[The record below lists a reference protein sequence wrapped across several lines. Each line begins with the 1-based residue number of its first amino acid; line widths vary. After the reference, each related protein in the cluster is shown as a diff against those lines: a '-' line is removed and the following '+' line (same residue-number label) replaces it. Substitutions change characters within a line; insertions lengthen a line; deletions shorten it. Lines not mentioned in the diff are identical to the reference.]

1 MKAFFKKYKYA
12 WPLLYIFIYAPW
24 FMWLEGR
31 NVTYTLIHTRFDDL
45 IPFSEYFVIPYFIW
59 FLYIPVV
66 VLFFLF
72 NSKKEFFKLC
82 QILFI
87 GMSACLLIC
96 TLWPNAQPLR
106 VDLSSHHN
114 VFASIVARLYKA
126 DTSTN
131 VFPSIHAYNSIVC
144 SIAIFKSDLLKNK
157 RWVKISSL
165 ILTILICLSTMFLKQ
180 HSVLD
185 VLAAIVL
192 SGIMYAFVYVFS
204 EIREAHQV
212 KTSN

>member
-1 MKAFFKKYKYA
+1 
-12 WPLLYIFIYAPW
+12 
-24 FMWLEGR
+24 MWLEGR

-114 VFASIVARLYKA
+114 VFASIVAGLYSRYIHKCFPKYPRLQL
-126 DTSTN
+126 N
-131 VFPSIHAYNSIVC
+131 C
-144 SIAIFKSDLLKNK
+144 
-157 RWVKISSL
+157 
-165 ILTILICLSTMFLKQ
+165 MFNCNIQK
-180 HSVLD
+180 
-185 VLAAIVL
+185 
-192 SGIMYAFVYVFS
+192 
-204 EIREAHQV
+204 
-212 KTSN
+212 

>member
-1 MKAFFKKYKYA
+1 MKSFLKKYKHA

-31 NVTYTLIHTRFDDL
+31 NVTYTLLHTRFDDL
-45 IPFSEYFVIPYFIW
+45 IPFSEYFIIPYFIW
-59 FLYIPVV
+59 FLYIPVI

-72 NSKKEFFKLC
+72 KSKKEFYKLC

-106 VDLSSHHN
+106 VDLSGHDN
-114 VFASIVARLYKA
+114 FFASIVSGLYKA

-144 SIAIFKSDLLKNK
+144 SMALLKSDLLKNK
-157 RWVKISSL
+157 RWIKISSL
-165 ILTILICLSTMFLKQ
+165 ILTTLICLSTMFLKQ
-180 HSVLD
+180 HSILD
-185 VLAAIVL
+185 VIGAMVLA
-192 SGIMYAFVYVFS
+192 GIMYTFVYVFS
-204 EIREAHQV
+204 EAREAQQI
-212 KTSN
+212 KASN

>member
-1 MKAFFKKYKYA
+1 MKAFFIKYKHA

-24 FMWLEGR
+24 FMWLENR
-31 NVTYTLIHTRFDDL
+31 NVTYTLLHTRIDDL
-45 IPFSEYFVIPYFIW
+45 IPFSEYFIIPYFIW

-72 NSKKEFFKLC
+72 KSKKEFYKLA

-106 VDLSSHHN
+106 VNLTGHDN
-114 VFASIVARLYKA
+114 VFADIVAVLYKT

-131 VFPSIHAYNSIVC
+131 VFPSIHAYNSIAC

-157 RWVKISSL
+157 RWIKISSL
-165 ILTILICLSTMFLKQ
+165 ILTTLICLSTMFLKQ
-180 HSVLD
+180 HSILD
-185 VLAAIVL
+185 VLASIVL
-192 SGIMYAFVYVFS
+192 AGIMYTFVYVFS
-204 EIREAHQV
+204 EVREANQV
-212 KTSN
+212 KTFN